1 MKKQHQRILK
11 YKIFL
16 AIFFNIL
23 LGCSNNQKTSNNG
36 NEKSEYILLRGLNY
50 SQNGN
55 FIEAEKEFIKILKNN
70 EYNPIVLEELA
81 FVKLKLNEKKEAL
94 KLYEQIFEKNPKNI
108 NVIKNLAYI
117 YLEDSNY
124 EKSMDYLKKIPVSIE
139 DSEVELLY
147 REVFYKSQNWS
158 ELELLLE
165 KKIVDKKDYDKEF
178 ENKYVESLLKQN
190 KKDKLYFYLR
200 EKYSHNSSNE
210 SFLIFKTKILEEEY
224 GEYKNSQRII
234 KRYITDHKYSDEI
247 LFSLGQN
254 YLKVKEYDELSK
266 MLKLISVSSIYDLRF
281 LELQKALEAIKL

>member
-1 MKKQHQRILK
+1 
-11 YKIFL
+11 
-16 AIFFNIL
+16 
-23 LGCSNNQKTSNNG
+23 
-36 NEKSEYILLRGLNY
+36 
-50 SQNGN
+50 
-55 FIEAEKEFIKILKNN
+55 
-70 EYNPIVLEELA
+70 
-81 FVKLKLNEKKEAL
+81 
-94 KLYEQIFEKNPKNI
+94 
-108 NVIKNLAYI
+108 
-117 YLEDSNY
+117 
-124 EKSMDYLKKIPVSIE
+124 YLKKIPVSIE

-165 KKIVDKKDYDKEF
+165 KKIVDKKDYDEEF

-200 EKYSHNSSNE
+200 QKYSHNSSNE

-281 LELQKALEAIKL
+281 LELKKALEAIKL

>member
-1 MKKQHQRILK
+1 
-11 YKIFL
+11 
-16 AIFFNIL
+16 
-23 LGCSNNQKTSNNG
+23 
-36 NEKSEYILLRGLNY
+36 
-50 SQNGN
+50 
-55 FIEAEKEFIKILKNN
+55 KNN

-94 KLYEQIFEKNPKNI
+94 KLYEEIFEKNPKNI

-281 LELQKALEAIKL
+281 LELKKALEAIKL